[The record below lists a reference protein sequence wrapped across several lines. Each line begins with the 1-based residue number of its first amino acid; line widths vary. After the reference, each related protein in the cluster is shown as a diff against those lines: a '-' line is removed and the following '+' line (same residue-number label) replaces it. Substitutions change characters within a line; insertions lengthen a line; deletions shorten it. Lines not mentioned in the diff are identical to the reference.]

1 MSRSSRKNIPARAY
15 PSMLDSRAE
24 DVPVVDFKFIILN
37 IVGTFNNKLD
47 SRIAVL
53 TPLAIKS
60 LRHLKEYEGS

>member
-1 MSRSSRKNIPARAY
+1 
-15 PSMLDSRAE
+15 MLDSRAE